1 MKEKKDPAWL
11 AYVEEN
17 GICSSVTWPR
27 MQNVL
32 QGYDGYEPLEGNLLY
47 YRTNFVGL
55 SGSRDQLYYDLTEK
69 CIPMLCVK
77 EGTHV
82 LKEATEEFRIY
93 TDGEEKGYTC
103 VYFDVFGMDY
113 DLFVE
118 RLEQL
123 QGPKALYIFALGDQV
138 DERELMDVEDYR
150 IEPIPY
156 RILELYKKVVRLSKE

>member
-1 MKEKKDPAWL
+1 
-11 AYVEEN
+11 
-17 GICSSVTWPR
+17 
-27 MQNVL
+27 
-32 QGYDGYEPLEGNLLY
+32 
-47 YRTNFVGL
+47 
-55 SGSRDQLYYDLTEK
+55 
-69 CIPMLCVK
+69 MLCVK

-118 RLEQL
+118 RLE
-123 QGPKALYIFALGDQV
+123 
-138 DERELMDVEDYR
+138 LMDVEDYR

>member
-1 MKEKKDPAWL
+1 
-11 AYVEEN
+11 
-17 GICSSVTWPR
+17 
-27 MQNVL
+27 
-32 QGYDGYEPLEGNLLY
+32 
-47 YRTNFVGL
+47 
-55 SGSRDQLYYDLTEK
+55 
-69 CIPMLCVK
+69 MLCVK